1 MRAFLGKRSGS
12 KIGVKTCFSPSL
24 GVSDCLGWLAGKQ
37 SRTYAKALILP
48 AIFKPLQEL
57 NFLRS
62 CNFSGALADDSAAK
76 PRSTIKKASYRTPF
90 LWWERMDLN
99 HRSVAQQIYSLPP
112 LATRELSHIQFD
124 WWSRWTDSNPRPA
137 DYKSAALPTEL
148 HRHWVHSQRC
158 YITTSPSKCQA
169 VF

>member
-1 MRAFLGKRSGS
+1 MQPVKENHNHRPCRWFSLDNKNKAISDYSDMALLAPRRQTAAIKFWFCRFMRG
-12 KIGVKTCFSPSL
+12 
-24 GVSDCLGWLAGKQ
+24 CL
-37 SRTYAKALILP
+37 
-48 AIFKPLQEL
+48 
-57 NFLRS
+57 
-62 CNFSGALADDSAAK
+62 
-76 PRSTIKKASYRTPF
+76 RTPF

-112 LATRELSHIQFD
+112 LATRELSHIQFN